1 MVKKENEKLFN
12 YNDLATEIHKMYRV
26 QTEIV
31 PIVVGA
37 LGTVPVRLPSYVKQL
52 GIPDN
57 VIGSIQVS
65 ALLGTVHIL
74 KNILNL

>member
-1 MVKKENEKLFN
+1 MLCWMKCRH
-12 YNDLATEIHKMYRV
+12 YTDLATEIRKMYKV

-37 LGTVPVRLPSYVKQL
+37 LGTVPKRLPGYVKQL

-57 VIGSIQVS
+57 FIGGMQVS
-65 ALLGTVHIL
+65 SLLVIVHII
-74 KNILNL
+74 KNILSV